1 MAHLLT
7 LQDIAQLA
15 GVTRQAVTNWRRRN
29 TVRGEFLPFPV
40 ATVTRGGLDFFDRE
54 QILDWLETTRRGRNL
69 ESRIEAPSL
78 SVPDAVTLDDAVT
91 MLALRSAYGDD
102 LGQRSGPELIAL
114 AEEIDPDDRF
124 LLVEVRAISEDRAL
138 ASYVDELVE
147 GSYGPTDALSRLYA
161 TRLARW
167 GAKRG
172 LTDELL
178 GLLKA
183 IAGACGEHLGMGDV
197 AIELRID
204 PRARAIASGFAGVRA
219 GDGPEGRAIVRHLLI
234 EGVDRVDAT
243 WPLVRV
249 ISAVGH
255 SDREVLELVD
265 TVALELGPNDIAVL
279 LGPGSALCD
288 PLRGQ
293 MARARSQTVEMGRL
307 VAAFRLPRG
316 MWREAHRQ
324 SVAIWILRG
333 GVDADRLV
341 VADLTSES
349 IDVGDLVSDIVAALE
364 QSSARAFRYGRSIL
378 QQEARGRSSV
388 VASGIRAVQ
397 LIGSGLP
404 GARDRVNEA
413 TLVTRDDLTGFDVLV
428 TRAPAAIVTTPR
440 SLGEM
445 VESRRIE
452 LLNGCRLDAAD
463 AEPTGTI
470 GVLSADPASEC
481 LQIDPLVA
489 ERRYPHAR
497 RTQPGD
503 VVFTDRPRPAA
514 IVDQVGGSIIM
525 VGSRGLRLPQGVGI
539 GPRALAEVINQL
551 PDDAGEWRTWSIP
564 HLADDQI
571 ELVEET
577 LASAVAHLAE
587 LRRRESA
594 THDIIANLIQGVAT
608 GGIAISPSTTKKAG

>member
-1 MAHLLT
+1 MTHLLT
-7 LQDIAQLA
+7 LHDIAQLA
-15 GVTRQAVTNWRRRN
+15 GVTRQAVTNWRRRT
-29 TVRGEFLPFPV
+29 TVRGEFLPFPAA
-40 ATVTRGGLDFFDRE
+40 ATTRAGVDFFDRE
-54 QILDWLETTRRGRNL
+54 QILDWLERTGRGRNL

-78 SVPDAVTLDDAVT
+78 SVPDAVTFNDAVT
-91 MLALRSAYGDD
+91 MLALRSAVGDD
-102 LGQRSGPELIAL
+102 LGQRSGAELIAL
-114 AEEIDPDDRF
+114 AEEIDPNDRF
-124 LLVEVRAISEDRAL
+124 LLTEARAISTDQAL

-147 GSYGPTDALSRLYA
+147 GSFGPRDALNRLYG

-167 GAKRG
+167 GAGRG
-172 LTDELL
+172 LTDELV

-183 IAGACGEHLGMGDV
+183 IADACGEHLGASDV
-197 AIELRID
+197 AVELRLD
-204 PRARAIASGFAGVRA
+204 PRARAIGSGFAGVIAGAEPEDRA
-219 GDGPEGRAIVRHLLI
+219 MVRHLLI
-234 EGVDRVDAT
+234 EGVDRVDAA

-249 ISAVGH
+249 ITAVGR
-255 SDREVLELVD
+255 SDQEALEIAD
-265 TVALELGPNDIAVL
+265 AVALELGASDVAVL
-279 LGPGSALCD
+279 LGPSSALCD
-288 PLRGQ
+288 PLRGD
-293 MARARSQTVEMGRL
+293 MARARSQTLEMGSV

-324 SVAIWILRG
+324 NVAIWILRG
-333 GVDADRLV
+333 GVDADRIV

-349 IDVGDLVSDIVAALE
+349 IDAGDLVSDIVAALDE
-364 QSSARAFRYGRSIL
+364 SSARAFRYGRSIL
-378 QQEARGRSSV
+378 QQEARGRSPV
-388 VASGIRAVQ
+388 VAAGIRAVQ

-404 GARDRVNEA
+404 SERDRVNEA
-413 TLVTRDDLTGFDVLV
+413 TLATRDAVAGFDVLV

-452 LLNGCRLDAAD
+452 LLKGCRLDVAD
-463 AEPTGTI
+463 ADPTGTI
-470 GVLSADPASEC
+470 GVLSADPTSDR

-525 VGSRGLRLPQGVGI
+525 VGSRGLRLPQGGGI

-551 PDDAGEWRTWSIP
+551 PADAGEWRTWSIP

-577 LASAVAHLAE
+577 LAGAVAHLAE
-587 LRRRESA
+587 LRRREAA
-594 THDIIANLIQGVAT
+594 TNDIIANLIQGVAT